1 MEESERRIQQID
13 AELIEL
19 QNQITTKESQLEQL
33 NAGRELNRL
42 QESIDQNEREMN
54 ELRMLC
60 RASQAGGAMNGSFV
74 MDEILSRTQREMKKC
89 LADANLDSGLSAES
103 LNESIDGLEND
114 VVRLKND
121 RMDVFGKL
129 KVEEGRLKEVERQL
143 NELEQML
150 DEGMKEIRQEYA
162 EYHFQSEDY
171 YDILS
176 EFQDRKQIVEHVSNS
191 IECSGR

>member
-1 MEESERRIQQID
+1 
-13 AELIEL
+13 
-19 QNQITTKESQLEQL
+19 
-33 NAGRELNRL
+33 
-42 QESIDQNEREMN
+42 
-54 ELRMLC
+54 
-60 RASQAGGAMNGSFV
+60 MNGSFV

-89 LADANLDSGLSAES
+89 LVDANLDSGLSAES

-176 EFQDRKQIVEHVSNS
+176 EFQDRKQIVERVSNS

>member
-1 MEESERRIQQID
+1 MEEAKRRSQQID

-19 QNQITTKESQLEQL
+19 QNQLRMKELQLEQV
-33 NAGRELNRL
+33 NAGRELIRL
-42 QESIDQNEREMN
+42 QEAIDQNEGEIS

-60 RASQAGGAMNGSFV
+60 RASQAGGAMNGSLM
-74 MDEILSRTQREMKKC
+74 MDEILTRTQREMKKC
-89 LADANLDSGLSAES
+89 LAEANLDSELSADS
-103 LNESIDGLEND
+103 LNESILGLEND

-121 RMDVFGKL
+121 RMEVFGRL
-129 KVEEGRLKEVERQL
+129 KVEEGRLNEVERQL
-143 NELEQML
+143 NELEQLL
-150 DEGMKEIRQEYA
+150 DQGMKEIRQEYA

-176 EFQDRKQIVEHVSNS
+176 EFQDRKQIVETVSNS

>member
-19 QNQITTKESQLEQL
+19 QNQITMKESQLEQL

-42 QESIDQNEREMN
+42 QEAIDQNEREMN

-121 RMDVFGKL
+121 RMD
-129 KVEEGRLKEVERQL
+129 
-143 NELEQML
+143 ELEQML

-176 EFQDRKQIVEHVSNS
+176 EFQDRKQIVERVSNS